1 MSQPAVVLISGW
13 AMPAIAMERLAEA
26 LDADD
31 RRVSIVQLPGLVGEE
46 PTSEYSWDSLLEYL
60 DLHLFEKPVVLVGWS
75 MGGMLASL
83 YASRHPENV
92 AGVVTLGSNARFVK
106 NADWPAAMEPAIFA
120 GFQAGLAQDCASTLQ
135 QFTMLCSAGSLDRKA
150 RMQEL
155 QGIMADAEQEAP
167 VLQSL
172 LNLLGDVDLRS
183 VLADIRCPVVHMQG
197 KDDALVP
204 ESSAELLGETYP
216 RHRVH
221 LVKGGHCF
229 FMDDPSLVLREIQY
243 LCSQG

>member
-13 AMPAIAMERLAEA
+13 AMPAIAMERLAEV

-92 AGVVTLGSNARFVK
+92 AGVVTLASNACFVK
-106 NADWPAAMEPAIFA
+106 NDEWPAAMDPAMFA
-120 GFQAGLAQDCASTLQ
+120 GFQAGLAHDCASTLQ
-135 QFTMLCSAGSLDRKA
+135 QFTMLCSAGSPDRKV

-155 QGIMADAEQEAP
+155 QALMAETEQESP

-172 LNLLGDVDLRS
+172 LEQLGSVDLRS
-183 VLADIRCPVVHMQG
+183 VLADIRCPVIHVLG
-197 KDDALVP
+197 KGDALVP
-204 ESSAELLGETYP
+204 ESAAELLGETYP

-221 LVKGGHCF
+221 LVNGGHCF
-229 FMDDPSLVLREIQY
+229 FMDDPSMVVREIQY